1 MKRTVRITESQLR
14 EMIRKALNEQPTP
27 NQDIDLYASECLQDK
42 EKYKVIN
49 TLLDNAKSD
58 GRPVSAAF
66 RVINAMLPGNPYS
79 ETLMK
84 ELRLLGNCMGMK
96 GMDTGMESEM

>member
-1 MKRTVRITESQLR
+1 MKKIVRLTESQLR
-14 EMIRKALNEQPTP
+14 EMVRKAINEQPVP
-27 NQDIDLYASECLQDK
+27 EQDIDLYASECLQDK
-42 EKYKVIN
+42 QKYQIIN
-49 TLLDNAKSD
+49 KLLDNAKSD

-84 ELRLLGNCMGMK
+84 ELRLLSNCIGMK